1 MSGNIK
7 ISQLPNING
16 NLTGN
21 SLIPIVSTNGTFTT
35 DKVTLGT
42 IANYILNNA
51 GITLANANV
60 ASLSYNVVN
69 AAQPNITSV
78 GTLNSLTVDGESNL
92 GYPSTITILGGNAGQ
107 VLSTSGT
114 GNLSWIDQIGATGAT
129 GPIGDSY
136 STTSTDNLTLGLGT
150 INLTVGAN
158 LAYTVGQDI
167 TVVHDSNNYMNGP
180 VITYDRGNGA
190 LVFNSISVV
199 GNGSYNSWTVNLDG
213 AAGAMGST
221 GATGIEGPIGATG
234 STGLSGLVE
243 SPTPPTDTTVLWVNT
258 SVPGTA
264 GVGATGATG
273 PGIAVLD
280 NANVLTNSA
289 TSINFVGNGITANV
303 SNNEVTITI
312 EGGGSGNVTGAA
324 GSNTQVQFNTDGNF
338 DASGNLTF
346 DKTTNNLEVIG
357 NILVRSNLIVGRLPD
372 TIGRIEL
379 VETPNAN
386 INYGLEITSATAI
399 VTDEAQQHQA
409 ILLGD
414 YTTPNLIVFGVS
426 YNPNFTPGI
435 TTGQEPGWVPL
446 LQTSADGK
454 TFVSE
459 IVVANRAN
467 LGNAANIVITG
478 GNAGQILSSDGSGGL
493 IWEPPAPIGATGA
506 TGVGATGATGIQG
519 ATGPQGITG
528 ATGIQGN
535 PGGATGATGIAGIDG
550 ATGATGPQGDPGGAT
565 GATGLTGA
573 TGVAGATG
581 STGVIGATGST
592 GPVGAT
598 GLQGDPGG
606 ATGSTGATG
615 PIGATGPSGG
625 PTGSTGATGATGLQ
639 GEIGPTGETGA
650 TGATGEGATGATGP
664 QGPPGPAATQGATG
678 ATGPVG
684 AQGDPGV
691 IGSTGATGPA
701 GSPGGATGATGATGP
716 AGIAGTN
723 GANGSTGATGSTGPE
738 GPIAGSNTQVLFN
751 DDGTANGN
759 AYFTFNKATQVL
771 TVGTGTAGNIIGANV
786 LSANTVITVAVDYAN
801 LPLAN
806 TAGVG
811 ARAMI
816 TNGNTTTFYSIV
828 NSGGSNIVPVFSDGT
843 NWRVG

>member
-7 ISQLPNING
+7 ISQLPNVNG

-21 SLIPIVSTNGTFTT
+21 SLIPVVSTNGTFTT
-35 DKVTLGT
+35 DKVTLGN

-78 GTLNSLTVDGESNL
+78 GTLNSLTVDGESDL
-92 GYPSTITILGGNAGQ
+92 GYLSTITILGGNAGQ

-129 GPIGDSY
+129 GPVGDRY
-136 STTSTDNLTLGLGT
+136 STTSTSNLTIALGNISLE
-150 INLTVGAN
+150 VEAN

-167 TVVHDSNNYMNGP
+167 TVTHDFNNYMAGP
-180 VITYDRGNGA
+180 IISYDNSNGA
-190 LVFNSISVV
+190 LEFESISIE
-199 GNGSYNSWTVNLDG
+199 GSGTYDSWTVNLEG
-213 AAGAMGST
+213 AAGGIGATGLT
-221 GATGIEGPIGATG
+221 GATGIEGPVGATG

-280 NANVLTNSA
+280 NANILTNSA
-289 TSINFVGNGITANV
+289 TSINFVGNGVTANV

-324 GSNTQVQFNTDGNF
+324 GVNTQVQFNTDGNF
-338 DASGNLTF
+338 DASGNFTF

-357 NILVRSNLIVGRLPD
+357 NVLVRSNLVVGTLPE
-372 TIGRIEL
+372 TISRIEQ
-379 VETPNAN
+379 VATPNAN
-386 INYGLEITSATAI
+386 TNYGLEITSATAI

-426 YNPNFTPGI
+426 YNPNYTPGI
-435 TTGQEPGWVPL
+435 TTGQEPGWVPI

-454 TFVSE
+454 TFVNE
-459 IVVANRAN
+459 IIVSNRAN
-467 LGNAANIVITG
+467 LGSNSNVVITG
-478 GNAGQILSSDGSGGL
+478 GTAGQILASDGSGGL
-493 IWEPPAPIGATGA
+493 LWEPPAPIGATGA
-506 TGVGATGATGIQG
+506 TGPIGATGVAGPTGPVG
-519 ATGPQGITG
+519 ATGPQGD
-528 ATGIQGN
+528 
-535 PGGATGATGIAGIDG
+535 PGGATGATGVAGPTGPIGATGPSGGPTGATGTTGATGLTGERGASGLDGATGATGPIGATGPQGDPGGATGPIG

-565 GATGLTGA
+565 GATGLQGA
-573 TGVAGATG
+573 TGEAGINGATG
-581 STGVIGATGST
+581 S
-592 GPVGAT
+592 
-598 GLQGDPGG
+598 Q
-606 ATGSTGATG
+606 
-615 PIGATGPSGG
+615 
-625 PTGSTGATGATGLQ
+625 GATGATG
-639 GEIGPTGETGA
+639 A
-650 TGATGEGATGATGP
+650 GATGATGP
-664 QGPPGPAATQGATG
+664 QGPEGPPGPAATQGATG

-684 AQGDPGV
+684 PQGDPGL

-701 GSPGGATGATGATGP
+701 GSPGGATGPTGATGV
-716 AGIAGTN
+716 AGTPGSN
-723 GANGSTGATGSTGPE
+723 GADGSTGATGSTGPE

-751 DDGTANGN
+751 DNGIANGN
-759 AYFTFNKATQVL
+759 AYFTFDKATQVL
-771 TVGTGTAGNIIGANV
+771 TVGTGTSGNIIGANV

-801 LPLAN
+801 LPLASA
-806 TAGVG
+806 AGVG
-811 ARAMI
+811 ARGMI
-816 TNGNTTTFYSIV
+816 TDGNTTTFYSIV